1 MVRQFKL
8 GGVYKCE
15 VGMKDEELGV
25 SFLIKVVGLDRA
37 RRGLQYRIFG
47 KSKRSLDELIGGT
60 PACVRTKNIEAPP
73 FSEIDRESF
82 FVFGRSSE
90 IDLDAEVVALNFREA
105 DNYGII
111 SSSERVI
118 LKTGVLLFCATKL
131 IVLARRVKERVKER
145 MYDLILELDLY
156 LDLDLDVDLDLD
168 LALAV
173 DRAAKS
179 QRIE

>member
-37 RRGLQYRIFG
+37 RRVCSWDRLQYRIFG

-60 PACVRTKNIEAPP
+60 PACVRTAAIEAPP
-73 FSEIDRESF
+73 FSEIDLESF

-131 IVLARRVKERVKER
+131 IILARRVKER
-145 MYDLILELDLY
+145 MYTPGGIGFIAAQEDF
-156 LDLDLDVDLDLD
+156 
-168 LALAV
+168 
-173 DRAAKS
+173 DRVTKS

>member
-15 VGMKDEELGV
+15 VHIKDEEIGA
-25 SFLIKVVGLDRA
+25 SFLIKVVGFDRIMLPWDT
-37 RRGLQYRIFG
+37 LQYRIFG
-47 KSKRSLDELIGGT
+47 NSFFGNPQAIFKFFELIGGT
-60 PACVRTKNIEAPP
+60 PSCVRTGEMFYDI
-73 FSEIDRESF
+73 
-82 FVFGRSSE
+82 
-90 IDLDAEVVALNFREA
+90 DAEVVGLNFREA

-131 IVLARRVKERVKER
+131 IVIARRVKERVKER
-145 MYDLILELDLY
+145 MYDLILDLD
-156 LDLDLDVDLDLD
+156 LDLDLDVDLD
-168 LALAV
+168 LAV

>member
-1 MVRQFKL
+1 
-8 GGVYKCE
+8 
-15 VGMKDEELGV
+15 MKDEELGV

-37 RRGLQYRIFG
+37 RRVCNHDEMQYRIFG

-73 FSEIDRESF
+73 FSEIDLESF
-82 FVFGRSSE
+82 FVSERSSE
-90 IDLDAEVVALNFREA
+90 IDLDAEVVGLNFREA

-131 IVLARRVKERVKER
+131 IVIARRVKERVKER
-145 MYDLILELDLY
+145 MYDLILDLG
-156 LDLDLDVDLDLD
+156 LDLDVDLD
-168 LALAV
+168 LAV

>member
-37 RRGLQYRIFG
+37 RRVCNHDEMQYRIFG

-73 FSEIDRESF
+73 FSEIDIESF
-82 FVFGRSSE
+82 FVSERSSE
-90 IDLDAEVVALNFREA
+90 IDLDAEVVGLNFREA

-131 IVLARRVKERVKER
+131 IVIARRVKERVKER
-145 MYDLILELDLY
+145 MYDLILDLG
-156 LDLDLDVDLDLD
+156 LDLDVDLD
-168 LALAV
+168 LAV